1 MSLPK
6 LSSREAEA
14 TIQKAIQY
22 FDSGV
27 EPSIRKASNVL
38 FYKSDPRGEIAPRR
52 GAKDLVPRLWTPAKS

>member
-14 TIQKAIQY
+14 TIQKAIQD

-27 EPSIRKASNVL
+27 EPLIRKASDVRSL
-38 FYKSDPRGEIAPRR
+38 LRSTVTHRHAGRLPRYLAYKTI
-52 GAKDLVPRLWTPAKS
+52 LHYY